1 MRFKARFKMYSEL
14 YPEVL
19 FEMLDEAA
27 AYDMVGVEL
36 CSEAMEQGTAYSVD
50 VSPEGDRVMELV
62 IQSEDAPD
70 VVRHQCEK
78 HGAEAFDYDFE
89 VELLE
94 FCAL

>member
-1 MRFKARFKMYSEL
+1 MRFKARFKMHSEL

-36 CSEAMEQGTAYSVD
+36 CSAAMERGDAYSVEL
-50 VSPEGDRVMELV
+50 SSGGDRVMELV

-70 VVRHQCEK
+70 AVRDQCEK

-94 FCAL
+94 FSAL